1 MVPQGGGIAPLQVHM
16 ERLVLTMRLFS
27 SAQDLARREDLS
39 GGAVSPGPL
48 GGGFTLGKASSSTQT
63 RRLQRSGPASLA
75 VRVPVME
82 TLVGNSRAQ

>member
-39 GGAVSPGPL
+39 EGAVSPGPL
-48 GGGFTLGKASSSTQT
+48 GGGSPWASSTQT